1 LKTIQAAL
9 GISEDEVARVI
20 DLIEQGG
27 SLSEAFGDSLEQAF
41 AEVMVLMTVADGTL
55 KEAEARA
62 LVENLSADPVFG
74 EVSSERAQN
83 FIADAVRA
91 LALEGMPQRL
101 SVLTQRLKTHTERL
115 KAFRLAFQIASAS
128 GNMSKAE
135 ARMLNLLQATFG
147 LADDEVERISR
158 EA

>member
-1 LKTIQAAL
+1 MPKDTHQEFW
-9 GISEDEVARVI
+9 EDKGKWKPLSVWVGKGYDGAMLVAN
-20 DLIEQGG
+20 
-27 SLSEAFGDSLEQAF
+27 S
-41 AEVMVLMTVADGTL
+41 
-55 KEAEARA
+55 
-62 LVENLSADPVFG
+62 SAKDRRPDPVFG

-128 GNMSKAE
+128 AIVAWRRTAIDS
-135 ARMLNLLQATFG
+135 
-147 LADDEVERISR
+147 
-158 EA
+158 